1 MLDVQVRKHTGT
13 KVKGD
18 ESMGHTMG
26 DTKRG
31 RERKGK
37 KKMEQRRRR
46 ELKRTLDADDEMPD
60 IYDEDELVDIDV
72 DVDLED

>member
-1 MLDVQVRKHTGT
+1 
-13 KVKGD
+13 
-18 ESMGHTMG
+18 MGHTMG